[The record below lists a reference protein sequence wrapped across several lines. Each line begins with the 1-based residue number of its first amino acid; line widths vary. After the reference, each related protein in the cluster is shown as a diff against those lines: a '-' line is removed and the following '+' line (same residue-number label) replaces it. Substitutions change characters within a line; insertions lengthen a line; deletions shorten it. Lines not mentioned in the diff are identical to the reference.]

1 MSNDEYLRA
10 FEAATR
16 EMESLTQQ
24 RADLDQRILHLRQTL
39 VSLSHLC
46 GLTPT
51 VSWGMTDGVRFILRR
66 SQRPLTAID
75 VREELANWGFD
86 MSKYANDL
94 SAIHTVLK
102 RLNKAGEIRFVER
115 APGSH
120 AYEWHRPVTPVN
132 IMPAH
137 SHSATKT
144 KK

>member
-1 MSNDEYLRA
+1 MSNDEYVKA

-16 EMESLTQQ
+16 EMETLMQQ

-51 VSWGMTDGVRFILRR
+51 VSWGMTDGVRFIVRR
-66 SQRPLTAID
+66 AQRPLTAID

-102 RLNKAGEIRFVER
+102 RLNKAGEIRFVAR

-120 AYEWHRPVTPVN
+120 AYEWNRPVTPVN
-132 IMPAH
+132 MMDRLQP
-137 SHSATKT
+137 TKG

>member
-1 MSNDEYLRA
+1 MSKEEYVKA

-16 EMESLTQQ
+16 EMESLKQQ

-46 GLTPT
+46 GFTPT

-66 SQRPLTAID
+66 SQRPMTAID
-75 VREELANWGFD
+75 VRDELANWGFD
-86 MSKYANDL
+86 MSRYANDL

-102 RLNKAGEIRFVER
+102 RLNKAGEVRFVAR

-120 AYEWHRPVTPVN
+120 AYEWHRPVTPIN
-132 IMPAH
+132 MMADKPQ
-137 SHSATKT
+137 TPPKG

>member
-1 MSNDEYLRA
+1 VSNDDYVKA

-16 EMESLTQQ
+16 EMESLMRE

-46 GLTPT
+46 GFTPT

-66 SQRPLTAID
+66 TQRPMSAVD
-75 VREELANWGFD
+75 VRDELANWGFD
-86 MSKYANDL
+86 MSKYVNDL

-102 RLNKAGEIRFVER
+102 RLNKAGEIRFVTR
-115 APGSH
+115 GTGSP
-120 AYEWHRPVTPVN
+120 AYEWQRPITPVDV
-132 IMPAH
+132 MTEKPH
-137 SHSATKT
+137 PSKP

>member
-1 MSNDEYLRA
+1 VSKDEYLKA

-66 SQRPLTAID
+66 SKRPLTAVD

-102 RLNKAGEIRFVER
+102 RLNKAGEIRFVPR
-115 APGSH
+115 VPGSH
-120 AYEWHRPVTPVN
+120 AYEWNRPVTPVN
-132 IMPAH
+132 IMPEH
-137 SHSATKT
+137 SHSSTKT

>member
-1 MSNDEYLRA
+1 MSNDEYVKA

-16 EMESLTQQ
+16 EMETLMQQ
-24 RADLDQRILHLRQTL
+24 RSDLEQRILHLRQTL

-46 GLTPT
+46 GFTPT

-66 SQRPLTAID
+66 AQRPLTAID
-75 VREELANWGFD
+75 VRDELANWGFD

-102 RLNKAGEIRFVER
+102 RLNKAGEIRFVAR

-120 AYEWHRPVTPVN
+120 AYEWNRPYMPVN
-132 IMPAH
+132 MMEKPLP
-137 SHSATKT
+137 TRG

>member
-1 MSNDEYLRA
+1 MSNDEYVKA

-16 EMESLTQQ
+16 EMETLMQQ
-24 RADLDQRILHLRQTL
+24 RSDLEQRILHLRQTL

-46 GLTPT
+46 GFTPT

-66 SQRPLTAID
+66 AQRPLTAID
-75 VREELANWGFD
+75 VRDELANWGFD

-102 RLNKAGEIRFVER
+102 RLNKAGEIRFVAR
-115 APGSH
+115 ATGRH
-120 AYEWHRPVTPVN
+120 AYEWNRPYMPVN
-132 IMPAH
+132 MMEKPQP
-137 SHSATKT
+137 TRG